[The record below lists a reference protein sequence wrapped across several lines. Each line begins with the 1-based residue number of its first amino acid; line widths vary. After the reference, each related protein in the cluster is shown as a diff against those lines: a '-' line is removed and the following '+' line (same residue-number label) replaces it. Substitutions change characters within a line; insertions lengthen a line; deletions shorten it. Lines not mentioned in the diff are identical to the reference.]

1 MVDVNL
7 PTDRFWLVAQPKHG
21 EGEYADR
28 HAEIHFW
35 LPVQLEHDE
44 DEYAD

>member
-7 PTDRFWLVAQPKHG
+7 PTDTFLAGCTTKTWRD
-21 EGEYADR
+21 EYADR
-28 HAEIHFW
+28 HAEIHSW
-35 LPVQLEHDE
+35 LPVPLELDE